1 MGKRQYQM
9 NQRTSVALNTLTLL
23 GTLMLPASFASAEE
37 SLQVGHETS
46 INCWS
51 YGTKVYA
58 EKELIS
64 VEISKSESHVK
75 IDANAESAEVY
86 VVDAQAALVCATRT
100 PKGP

>member
-1 MGKRQYQM
+1 M
-9 NQRTSVALNTLTLL
+9 NQRTTVAMSTLILL
-23 GTLMLPASFASAEE
+23 GSLMFPASFTTAEE
-37 SLQVGHETS
+37 SLQVTHES
-46 INCWS
+46 SMNCWS

-64 VEISKSESHVK
+64 VDISKSVSHVK
-75 IDANAESAEVY
+75 IDANKESAEVY